1 MLTRWGKRRYSD
13 VRGCCGW
20 SRASRGCEPAR
31 VARRAGRGRRGKTL
45 APQGAAKQCWSGLPE
60 ANRQAAVRWLA
71 GRASRVVA
79 ARLPGVGAAGVDVG
93 DLAGEGGG
101 HDIGD
106 RAVAVAAAG
115 QQGERPAA
123 WGGGGGGWGP
133 GPPPQ
138 G

>member
-20 SRASRGCEPAR
+20 SRSWSGCKPGR
-31 VARRAGRGRRGKTL
+31 VARRAGRHGRRGKTQ
-45 APQGAAKQCWSGLPE
+45 APQWGAVQCWAELPE
-60 ANRQAAVRWLA
+60 ANRQAAVGWLA
-71 GRASRVVA
+71 VLANRVVA
-79 ARLPGVGAAGVDVG
+79 VRLAGVGATGVDVA

-115 QQGERPAA
+115 RQGGRGAA
-123 WGGGGGGWGP
+123 
-133 GPPPQ
+133 
-138 G
+138 